1 MARWQSVTTMAQNIS
16 NKTPQEILRLV
27 IEATMPVT
35 GEDFFNTLMSRLTTS
50 LGVRKAFVTECVDH
64 PTTRVRTL
72 SVWTD
77 GALAENKEFNLS
89 GTPCEE
95 VINGK
100 KICFYPRDLGKHFP
114 LELQYGWE
122 SYIGIPIV
130 QPSTD
135 KVMGHIAILNDR
147 EMSDALLVESMF
159 RIFAARAASELERL
173 YTAEALQAS
182 EEKYRLLVENQ
193 TDLLVKLDNKGRL
206 VFVSPSYCALFGVS
220 EAQALGTPFLL
231 SVHEEDHAAARDAWN
246 ALFQPPHSGRVRQRV
261 KTAKGWR
268 WLSWNAKA
276 LLDDHKAV
284 REIVAT
290 GRDFTEQRQA
300 EEVVRLVAE
309 ATAPVTGE
317 EFFRSLIRKL
327 AGALNVRSA
336 FITECLDYPPT
347 RVRIL
352 AYWRAGN
359 FIEPRELN
367 LRGTPCEVV
376 VGQSKICYYPKDVAK
391 HFPDDKGLANL
402 ESYIGVPIFGSSDTK
417 VLGHIAI
424 FNDKE
429 MDDALLVESIFRI
442 FAARAGAE
450 LQRMQAAKAL
460 RASEEKYR
468 LLVENQTDLVV
479 KLDSSGQLNF
489 VSPSYCELFGQSEA
503 QLLGTRFDPL
513 LSDNNGNQPIEAWQ
527 KLFRPPHS
535 CRTESHVLTTQGWRW
550 IAWSAKASLDSQ
562 QRVCEIVAVGRD
574 VTEQKRAE
582 EQARHHMNELA
593 HVSRLSAM
601 GEMASALAHEINQ
614 PLASILT
621 YAQATLR
628 LLENGEPGELR
639 HAVKRVI
646 KNTERAG
653 DIVRHLR
660 DFVRKGEPQRTL
672 VKVNYL
678 VREVVRLAA
687 AEARQSGINVT
698 LDVAND
704 LDPIHVDNIQLQQ
717 VLFNLLRNAMEAINA
732 GNGDKRELAI
742 RASRNGENGVEI
754 AVSDSGAGI
763 PPEVAD
769 RLFEPF
775 VTSKAHGM
783 GIGLSI
789 SRSIIDAHGG
799 RIWATAN
806 SDQGTT
812 FHIKLPIRSDND
824 GANI

>member
-1 MARWQSVTTMAQNIS
+1 MTQNIS

-27 IEATMPVT
+27 VEATTPVT
-35 GEDFFNTLMSRLTTS
+35 GEGFFNTLMCKLTTS
-50 LGVRKAFVTECVDH
+50 LGVRKAFVTECLDY

-72 SVWTD
+72 AVWTD
-77 GALAENKEFNLS
+77 GALAENKEFSLA

-95 VINGK
+95 VISGK
-100 KICFYPRDLGKHFP
+100 KICFYPRDLGQHFP
-114 LELQYGWE
+114 IELQYGWE

-135 KVMGHIAILNDR
+135 KVMGHIAILNDK
-147 EMSDALLVESMF
+147 EMSDAILVESMF

-193 TDLLVKLDNKGRL
+193 TDLLVKLDSKAKL

-220 EAQALGTPFLL
+220 EAQVLGTPFLL
-231 SVHEEDHAAARDAWN
+231 SVHEEDHAAAREAWS
-246 ALFQPPHSGRVRQRV
+246 ALFQPPYSGRVRQRV
-261 KTAKGWR
+261 KTVRGWR

-276 LLDDHKAV
+276 VLDEQNEV
-284 REIVAT
+284 REVVAT

-317 EFFRSLIRKL
+317 EFFRSLMRKL
-327 AGALNVRSA
+327 AGALNVRRA

-359 FIEPRELN
+359 FVEPREFN
-367 LRGTPCEVV
+367 LRDTPCELV
-376 VGQSKICYYPKDVAK
+376 VGQGKIYYYPKDVAK
-391 HFPDDKGLANL
+391 YFPNDKGLANL
-402 ESYIGVPIFGSSDTK
+402 ESYIGVPIFDSSDSK
-417 VLGHIAI
+417 VIGHIAI

-450 LQRMQAAKAL
+450 LQRMQAAQAL

-503 QLLGTRFDPL
+503 QLLGTRFHPL
-513 LSDNNGNQPIEAWQ
+513 LSDGSDDQPVEAWQ
-527 KLFRPPHS
+527 RLFRPPHS

-550 IAWSAKASLDSQ
+550 IAWAAKASLDSQ

-582 EQARHHMNELA
+582 EQARQHMNELA

-628 LLENGEPGELR
+628 LLESGEPSELR

-678 VREVVRLAA
+678 VREVVRLTA
-687 AEARQSGINVT
+687 AEARQSGINVS
-698 LDVAND
+698 LDLAND

-717 VLFNLLRNAMEAINA
+717 VLFNLLRNAMEAINT
-732 GNGDKRELAI
+732 GNGDKRELSI
-742 RASRNGENGVEI
+742 HASQNGENCVEI
-754 AVSDSGAGI
+754 AISDSGPGI
-763 PPEVAD
+763 PAAIAD

-775 VTSKAHGM
+775 VTSKPHGM

-799 RIWATAN
+799 RIWATRN
-806 SDQGTT
+806 PDQGTT
-812 FHIKLPIRSDND
+812 FHIRLPIRSEND
-824 GANI
+824 GANS

>member
-1 MARWQSVTTMAQNIS
+1 MAQNIS
-16 NKTPQEILRLV
+16 DKTPQEILRLI
-27 IEATMPVT
+27 IEATAPAT
-35 GEDFFNTLMSRLTTS
+35 GEGFFNTLMCKLTTS
-50 LGVRKAFVTECVDH
+50 LGVRKAFVTECLDY

-72 SVWTD
+72 AVWTD
-77 GALAENKEFNLS
+77 GVLAENKEFNLT

-95 VINGK
+95 VITGN

-135 KVMGHIAILNDR
+135 KVMGHIAILNDK
-147 EMSDALLVESMF
+147 EMSDAILVESMF

-173 YTAEALQAS
+173 HTAQALQAS
-182 EEKYRLLVENQ
+182 EEKYRLLVKNQ
-193 TDLLVKLDNKGRL
+193 TDLLVKLDSKGRL
-206 VFVSPSYCALFGVS
+206 VFVSPSYCALIGVS
-220 EAQALGTPFLL
+220 EAEAIGSQFLL
-231 SVHEEDHAAARDAWN
+231 SVHEEDHAAAREAWST
-246 ALFQPPHSGRVRQRV
+246 LFRPPHSGRVRQRV

-268 WLSWNAKA
+268 WLSWNAQA
-276 LLDDHKAV
+276 ILDDHKEV

-290 GRDFTEQRQA
+290 GRDITEQRQA

-317 EFFRSLIRKL
+317 EFFRSLMRKL
-327 AGALNVRSA
+327 AGALNVRTA
-336 FITECLDYPPT
+336 FISECLDYPPT

-352 AYWRAGN
+352 AYWRAGG
-359 FIEPRELN
+359 FIEPREFN
-367 LRGTPCEVV
+367 LRGSPCELV
-376 VGQSKICYYPKDVAK
+376 VGQGKICYYPKEVAK
-391 HFPDDKGLANL
+391 YFPNDKGLVDL
-402 ESYIGVPIFGSSDTK
+402 KSYIGVPIFDSSESK
-417 VLGHIAI
+417 VIGHIAI
-424 FNDKE
+424 FDDKE
-429 MDDALLVESIFRI
+429 MDEELLVDSIFRI

-489 VSPSYCELFGQSEA
+489 ASPSYCELFGQSEA
-503 QLLGTRFDPL
+503 QLLGTRFHPL
-513 LSDNNGNQPIEAWQ
+513 LSDGSENQPVEAWQ

-550 IAWSAKASLDSQ
+550 IAWAAKASLDSQ
-562 QRVCEIVAVGRD
+562 QRVSEIVAVGRD

-678 VREVVRLAA
+678 VREVVRLTA
-687 AEARQSGINVT
+687 AETRQSGINVT

-732 GNGDKRELAI
+732 GNGDKRELSI
-742 RASRNGENGVEI
+742 RASRNAENGVEI

-812 FHIKLPIRSDND
+812 FHIKLPVRSEND
-824 GANI
+824 GTNI

>member
-1 MARWQSVTTMAQNIS
+1 MAQNIS

-27 IEATMPVT
+27 IEATTPVT

-50 LGVRKAFVTECVDH
+50 LGVRKAFVTECLDH

-72 SVWTD
+72 AVWTD

-130 QPSTD
+130 QPSND
-135 KVMGHIAILNDR
+135 KVMGHIAILNDK

-193 TDLLVKLDNKGRL
+193 TDLLVKLDNRGRL

-231 SVHEEDHAAARDAWN
+231 SVHEEDHAAARGAWN

-261 KTAKGWR
+261 KTVKGWR

-276 LLDDHKAV
+276 LLDDHNNV
-284 REIVAT
+284 HEIVAT

-300 EEVVRLVAE
+300 EETVRLVAE

-336 FITECLDYPPT
+336 FITECLDDPPT
-347 RVRIL
+347 RVRML

-376 VGQSKICYYPKDVAK
+376 VGQGKICYYPKDVAK
-391 HFPDDKGLANL
+391 HFPNDKGLANL
-402 ESYIGVPIFGSSDTK
+402 ESYIGVPIFDSSDTK
-417 VLGHIAI
+417 VIGHIAI

-450 LQRMQAAKAL
+450 LQRTQAAKAL

-513 LSDNNGNQPIEAWQ
+513 LSDGNGSQPIEAWQ

-535 CRTESHVLTTQGWRW
+535 CHTESHVLTTQGWRW
-550 IAWSAKASLDSQ
+550 IAWSAKASLDLQ
-562 QRVCEIVAVGRD
+562 QRVREIVAVGRD

-639 HAVKRVI
+639 HAVTRVI

-660 DFVRKGEPQRTL
+660 NFVRKGEPQRTL
-672 VKVNYL
+672 VKINYL
-678 VREVVRLAA
+678 VREVVRLTA

-754 AVSDSGAGI
+754 AVSDSGVGI
-763 PPEVAD
+763 PSEVAD

-799 RIWATAN
+799 RIWATTN
-806 SDQGTT
+806 SEQGTT

>member
-1 MARWQSVTTMAQNIS
+1 MTQNIS

-27 IEATMPVT
+27 VEATTPVT
-35 GEDFFNTLMSRLTTS
+35 GEGFFNTLMCKLTTS
-50 LGVRKAFVTECVDH
+50 LGVRKAFVTECLDY

-72 SVWTD
+72 AVWTD
-77 GALAENKEFNLS
+77 GALAENKEFSLA

-95 VINGK
+95 VISGK
-100 KICFYPRDLGKHFP
+100 KICFYPRDLGQHFP
-114 LELQYGWE
+114 IELQYGWE

-135 KVMGHIAILNDR
+135 KVMGHIAILNDK
-147 EMSDALLVESMF
+147 EMSDAILVESMF

-193 TDLLVKLDNKGRL
+193 TDLLVKLDSKAKL

-220 EAQALGTPFLL
+220 EAQVLGTPFLL
-231 SVHEEDHAAARDAWN
+231 SVHEEDHAAAREAWS
-246 ALFQPPHSGRVRQRV
+246 ALFQPPYSGRVRQRV
-261 KTAKGWR
+261 KTVRGWR

-276 LLDDHKAV
+276 VLDEQNEV
-284 REIVAT
+284 REVVAT

-317 EFFRSLIRKL
+317 EFFRSLMRKL
-327 AGALNVRSA
+327 AGALNVRRA

-359 FIEPRELN
+359 FVEPREFN
-367 LRGTPCEVV
+367 LRDTPCELV
-376 VGQSKICYYPKDVAK
+376 VGQGKIYYYPKDVAK
-391 HFPDDKGLANL
+391 YFPNDKGLANL
-402 ESYIGVPIFGSSDTK
+402 ESYIGVPIFDSSDSK
-417 VLGHIAI
+417 VIGHIAI

-450 LQRMQAAKAL
+450 LQRMQAAQAL

-513 LSDNNGNQPIEAWQ
+513 LSDGSEAWQ

-535 CRTESHVLTTQGWRW
+535 CRTENHVLTTQGWRW

-628 LLENGEPGELR
+628 LLESGEPSELR

-678 VREVVRLAA
+678 VREVVRLTA
-687 AEARQSGINVT
+687 AEARQSGINVS
-698 LDVAND
+698 LDLAND

-732 GNGDKRELAI
+732 GTGDRRELSI
-742 RASRNGENGVEI
+742 HASQNGENCVEI
-754 AVSDSGAGI
+754 AISDSGPGI
-763 PPEVAD
+763 PAAIAD

-775 VTSKAHGM
+775 VTSKPHGM

-799 RIWATAN
+799 RIWATRN
-806 SDQGTT
+806 PDQGTT
-812 FHIKLPIRSDND
+812 FHIRLPIRSEND
-824 GANI
+824 GANS

>member
-1 MARWQSVTTMAQNIS
+1 VTTVAQNIS

-27 IEATMPVT
+27 IEATTPVT

-50 LGVRKAFVTECVDH
+50 LGVRKAFITECLDH

-72 SVWTD
+72 AVWTD
-77 GALAENKEFNLS
+77 GAMAENKEFNLS

-100 KICFYPRDLGKHFP
+100 KICFYPRDLGKYFP
-114 LELQYGWE
+114 LELRYGWE

-135 KVMGHIAILNDR
+135 KVMGHIAILNDK
-147 EMSDALLVESMF
+147 EMNDALLVESMF

-173 YTAEALQAS
+173 YTAQALQES

-193 TDLLVKLDNKGRL
+193 TDLLIKLDNKGRL

-220 EAQALGTPFLL
+220 EAHALGTPFLL
-231 SVHEEDHAAARDAWN
+231 SVHEDDRAAAREAWN
-246 ALFQPPHSGRVRQRV
+246 ALFQPPHSGRVRQRI
-261 KTAKGWR
+261 KTVKGWR

-276 LLDDHKAV
+276 LLGDHKAV
-284 REIVAT
+284 REIVAS
-290 GRDFTEQRQA
+290 GRDITEQRQA
-300 EEVVRLVAE
+300 EEVVRLVTE

-317 EFFRSLIRKL
+317 EFFRSLMRKL

-359 FIEPRELN
+359 FIEPREFN
-367 LRGTPCEVV
+367 LRDTPCELV
-376 VGQSKICYYPKDVAK
+376 VGQGKICYYPKDVAK
-391 HFPDDKGLANL
+391 HFPNDKGLANL
-402 ESYIGVPIFGSSDTK
+402 ESYIGVPIFDSSDTK
-417 VLGHIAI
+417 VIGHIAI

-513 LSDNNGNQPIEAWQ
+513 LSDRSESWQ

-535 CRTESHVLTTQGWRW
+535 CRTENHVLTTQGWRW
-550 IAWSAKASLDSQ
+550 IAWAAKASLDSQ

-574 VTEQKRAE
+574 VTDQKRAE

-628 LLENGEPGELR
+628 LLESGELDELQ

-660 DFVRKGEPQRTL
+660 DFVRKGEPQRAL

-678 VREVVRLAA
+678 VREVVRLTA

-698 LDVAND
+698 LDLAND
-704 LDPIHVDNIQLQQ
+704 LDPIYVDNIQLQQ

-732 GNGDKRELAI
+732 ASGDKRELSI
-742 RASRNGENGVEI
+742 HASQDAENCVEI
-754 AVSDSGAGI
+754 AVRDSGPGI
-763 PPEVAD
+763 PAAIAD

-775 VTSKAHGM
+775 VTNKPHGM

-806 SDQGTT
+806 ADQGTT
-812 FHIKLPIRSDND
+812 FHIKLPIRSGND
-824 GANI
+824 DTNI